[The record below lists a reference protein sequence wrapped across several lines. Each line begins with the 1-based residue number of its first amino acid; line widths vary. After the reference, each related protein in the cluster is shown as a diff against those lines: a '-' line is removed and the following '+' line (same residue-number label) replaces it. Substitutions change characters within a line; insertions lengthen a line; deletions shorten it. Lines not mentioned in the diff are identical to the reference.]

1 MLAECQRIKNYRA
14 FITALLI
21 YHKLPMIARSL
32 APRSLPD
39 HSQISPPIA
48 SRPNEAVMSN
58 FFLASEAAN
67 LNLPSKIAFP
77 DHVPSSVH
85 EFSKIFLSEDI
96 SG

>member
-1 MLAECQRIKNYRA
+1 MDVDADRSSYIWNYLAV
-14 FITALLI
+14 
-21 YHKLPMIARSL
+21 RSDL
-32 APRSLPD
+32 
-39 HSQISPPIA
+39 
-48 SRPNEAVMSN
+48 
-58 FFLASEAAN
+58 FLASEAAN